1 MSKNSFTDSSTLM
14 NFWEKFK
21 LETLN
26 QKICRMILG
35 VHKKSSRLGV
45 LGELGRYPLFLKAI
59 CHTLKY
65 QAQICK
71 SKNSSLIGR
80 MVSEI
85 KNKPTPDLTTW
96 WGRVEQIKSTLGIKY
111 SPHAKIEIIGQQI
124 KKQVKSKFDAFYL
137 TEINKIKLGNDLK
150 NHNKLRFYSSIK
162 GCFKKEPYIDLIPN
176 RAQRADLTRL
186 RISSSRLAVEV
197 LRYKKVPEERRYCQY
212 CTPAGVD
219 NNLEGH
225 LDNEQHFLT
234 SCSSFT
240 LKRNCLF
247 SKLDTV
253 ITGFMTLSSKEKTA
267 ILLCP
272 TSVLTAKLSNKYI
285 QIMFKTR
292 QLLDDG
298 FPAFNMGYG
307 AGIIPNEFCNLNDTD
322 DSDYD

>member
-1 MSKNSFTDSSTLM
+1 MDAIGLIVNN
-14 NFWEKFK
+14 NF
-21 LETLN
+21 
-26 QKICRMILG
+26 
-35 VHKKSSRLGV
+35 
-45 LGELGRYPLFLKAI
+45 
-59 CHTLKY
+59 
-65 QAQICK
+65 
-71 SKNSSLIGR
+71 
-80 MVSEI
+80 
-85 KNKPTPDLTTW
+85 
-96 WGRVEQIKSTLGIKY
+96 
-111 SPHAKIEIIGQQI
+111 
-124 KKQVKSKFDAFYL
+124 L
-137 TEINKIKLGNDLK
+137 TEINKIKLGNDHK

-186 RISSSRLAVEV
+186 RMSSSRLAVEV

-212 CTPAGVD
+212 CTPTGVD

-253 ITGFMTLSSKEKTA
+253 ITGFITLSSKEKTA

>member
-71 SKNSSLIGR
+71 NKNSSLISR

-85 KNKPTPDLTTW
+85 KNMPTPDLTTW

-212 CTPAGVD
+212 CTPTGVD

-253 ITGFMTLSSKEKTA
+253 ITGFIKFSSKEKTA

-298 FPAFNMGYG
+298 FPAFN
-307 AGIIPNEFCNLNDTD
+307 DTD